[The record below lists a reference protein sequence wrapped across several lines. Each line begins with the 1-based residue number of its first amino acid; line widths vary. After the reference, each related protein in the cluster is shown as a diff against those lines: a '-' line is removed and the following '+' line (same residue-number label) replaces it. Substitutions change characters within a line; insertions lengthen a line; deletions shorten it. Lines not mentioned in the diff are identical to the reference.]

1 MFLGKTI
8 LKSLSEII
16 RVKWRLE
23 VLIRFLH
30 TYKSGIGLDTKTAK
44 NTSEQ
49 DWKGLNLLTEIR
61 DELKYDL
68 KQEQSLE
75 NNETQKKEERLNHN

>member
-1 MFLGKTI
+1 MILFFYI
-8 LKSLSEII
+8 LKL
-16 RVKWRLE
+16 W
-23 VLIRFLH
+23 
-30 TYKSGIGLDTKTAK
+30 GIGLDTKTAK

-49 DWKGLNLLTEIR
+49 DWKGLNLLGKLLTEIR

-75 NNETQKKEERLNHN
+75 NNEPQKKEERLNHN